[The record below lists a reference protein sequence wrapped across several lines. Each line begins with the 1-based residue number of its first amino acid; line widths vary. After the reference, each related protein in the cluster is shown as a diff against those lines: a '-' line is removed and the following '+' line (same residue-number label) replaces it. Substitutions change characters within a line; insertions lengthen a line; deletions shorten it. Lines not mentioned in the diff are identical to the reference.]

1 MRYMA
6 RALKGFIQT
15 LEAGLFMKAMASL
28 ILVGTLQAQTP
39 SWDWAQSIGKANN
52 EEGYSVAV
60 DGSGNVYVM
69 GYFESPL
76 LTIGSIAL
84 NNAGERDIFIAKYTP
99 SGNLVWAVSAGGA
112 EEEWGYNIAVDG
124 SGNVYVTGYFESP
137 TLTFGSTTLNNAGGW
152 DIFVVKYNTN
162 GGIVWAKSAGSTLND
177 VGRGVAVDGSGNVYI
192 TGYFSSSTLTFG
204 STTLNNAGGE
214 DIFIVKYDANGNPV
228 WAHHAGGNAGDYSYD
243 IAVDGSGNVY
253 VTGYFS
259 SSTLTFGSTTLSNAG
274 LVNIFVAKYNAS
286 GNAVW
291 AKSAGGNLFDS
302 GMSIVVDGNG
312 NVYVSG
318 SFQSPTANF
327 GSLTL
332 NSAGGQDIFVAKY
345 DPSGNVLWAKRAG
358 GSTDEAGIKLAIDV
372 SGGVYV
378 TGFFTSPTADFG
390 STILNNVAGY
400 DVFVARYEPNGNLV
414 WAISNGGS
422 DFEISN
428 GIAVHGSSA
437 VSVYVTGGF
446 ATSTLNFGSTT
457 LTNLGARDVFL
468 AKLAGGLITGLVERR
483 DAGVSLQA
491 FPNPTAG
498 KVIVNLGGNKI
509 VSSFYLEV
517 YNTRGERVYEQW
529 VDSKGLADTGSIEID
544 LSDKPVG
551 LYLLRMEGI
560 GSVQVVVER

>member
-1 MRYMA
+1 MA